1 MRFLSRV
8 ARFWLLFALVS
19 ISIYFA
25 IYNQDRVHMRLPP
38 LLDHI
43 TVPAYMAFGACFLLG
58 ALLTTLFH
66 ALDSVKKTLEI
77 RRLRK
82 QLRLLTPP
90 SAETLA
96 VGSLHRGNV
105 YDPPEPLP

>member
-8 ARFWLLFALVS
+8 ARFWLLFAFVG

-25 IYNQDRVHMRLPP
+25 IYNQDRVHMQLPP

-66 ALDSVKKTLEI
+66 ALDSVKKTVEI

-90 SAETLA
+90 GAETLTA
-96 VGSLHRGNV
+96 EPLRRGDV